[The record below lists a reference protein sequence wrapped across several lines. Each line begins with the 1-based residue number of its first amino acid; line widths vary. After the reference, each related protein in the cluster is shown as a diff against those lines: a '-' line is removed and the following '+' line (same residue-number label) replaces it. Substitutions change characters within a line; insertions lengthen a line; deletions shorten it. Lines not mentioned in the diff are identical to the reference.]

1 MRDKATAVVRFAFV
15 EFETAEATKQS
26 LSFDGT
32 LLMGSRIRVE
42 ISKKTRRRPSPPIPA
57 SQYSSSSVTIPQEII
72 QVSNNQSSV
81 DQTHQMQSREMV
93 EEVEHISS
101 HQAAL
106 MERDAS
112 LLVEAENEARLSDND
127 DGIEEV
133 RRVDEMYSSSS
144 GITFKYSQL
153 PD

>member
-1 MRDKATAVVRFAFV
+1 
-15 EFETAEATKQS
+15 
-26 LSFDGT
+26 
-32 LLMGSRIRVE
+32 
-42 ISKKTRRRPSPPIPA
+42 
-57 SQYSSSSVTIPQEII
+57 
-72 QVSNNQSSV
+72 
-81 DQTHQMQSREMV
+81 
-93 EEVEHISS
+93 
-101 HQAAL
+101 

-112 LLVEAENEARLSDND
+112 LRAEVENEGRLSDND

>member
-1 MRDKATAVVRFAFV
+1 
-15 EFETAEATKQS
+15 
-26 LSFDGT
+26 
-32 LLMGSRIRVE
+32 
-42 ISKKTRRRPSPPIPA
+42 
-57 SQYSSSSVTIPQEII
+57 
-72 QVSNNQSSV
+72 
-81 DQTHQMQSREMV
+81 MQSREMV